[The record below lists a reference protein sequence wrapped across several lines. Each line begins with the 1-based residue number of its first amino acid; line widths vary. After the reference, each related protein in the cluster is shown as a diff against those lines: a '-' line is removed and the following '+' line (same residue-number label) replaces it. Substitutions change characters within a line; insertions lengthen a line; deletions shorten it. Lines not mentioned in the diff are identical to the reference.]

1 MTLLPMATCSPHGA
15 DQAGQQ
21 QVRGAQLHPWHDTEA
36 FRWARA
42 DVSETRYV
50 VKGPLRYKYADR
62 HATAQII
69 RRLGAA
75 QL

>member
-15 DQAGQQ
+15 DQAGQ

-50 VKGPLRYKYADR
+50 EKAPPLRYKYADR
-62 HATAQII
+62 HRAQII